1 MAKISKNIKKLRSE
15 RKLTQDLLAEKIN
28 VTRQTISSWENDRT
42 QPDIDMLVLLANAFD
57 IGVEELIY
65 GEKRN
70 VGFEAP
76 KPDRRRAMIIVF
88 AILGSL
94 LTATGLVIILVSFWD
109 RIPEAFL
116 AILSFIP
123 LLLGGGLAMR
133 TYIKKRNSVGWCEG
147 SSVAWVA
154 GLVATLWL
162 IVSLFG
168 IDLSFDAVY
177 IGLSVMILP
186 IAFLM
191 NSAFPIIAYYATT
204 TVYIDGSAGN
214 YNAFNF
220 IAGVLLF
227 LAGLAFVLTKASDD
241 YRRKISLWTV
251 IISSSVILSF
261 WTIASTEA
269 NEDTSVLIL
278 VLGILT
284 ALYSVDKGEKTA
296 YPFRYICVPSI
307 AVIMCLLC
315 IYTNDLLLGGY
326 FYGDNPRLL
335 FPGIAPFVSAVL
347 VAVGIYAGESGFR
360 KNPAKTAFVAL
371 SSLTAAICTACS
383 VFDEFLS
390 YDSVDYLNI
399 IMTLISLGISVTI
412 IISGI
417 RKAKM
422 LTVNFGIIML
432 CFLIYFTIFAGRFDV
447 FYGGIACIV
456 MGGILLLINYKLAKS
471 FNRTEGDE
479 NA

>member
-1 MAKISKNIKKLRSE
+1 MAKISKNIKKLRNE

-57 IGVEELIY
+57 IGIEELIY

-70 VGFEAP
+70 VGLEAP

-94 LTATGLVIILVSFWD
+94 LTATGLVIVFVSFWD

-123 LLLGGGLAMR
+123 LFLGGGLAMR
-133 TYIKKRNSVGWCEG
+133 TYVKKRNSVGWCEG
-147 SSVAWVA
+147 SAVAWVA
-154 GLVATLWL
+154 GLVATFWL

-168 IDLSFDAVY
+168 IDLNFDAVY
-177 IGLSVMILP
+177 IGLAVMILP

-191 NSAFPIIAYYATT
+191 NAAFPIIAYYAVTT
-204 TVYIDGSAGN
+204 AYINGSIGN
-214 YNAFNF
+214 YNALNLV
-220 IAGVLLF
+220 AGVLMF
-227 LAGLAFVLTKASDD
+227 LAGLTFILTKASDD

-251 IISSSVILSF
+251 IISSSVILTF
-261 WTIASTEA
+261 WAIASTET

-284 ALYSVDKGEKTA
+284 ALYSADNSEKTA
-296 YPFRYICVPSI
+296 YPFRYISVPSI
-307 AVIMCLLC
+307 AFIMCLLC
-315 IYTNDLLLGGY
+315 IYTSDLLCGGCY
-326 FYGDNPRLL
+326 YVDNPSLL
-335 FPGIAPFVSAVL
+335 FPGIAPFVGAAL
-347 VAVGIYAGESGFR
+347 VALGIYSGKSGFR
-360 KNPAKTAFVAL
+360 KNPAKTAFVVL
-371 SSLTAAICTACS
+371 SSLTAVICTVCS
-383 VFDEFLS
+383 VFNEFLS
-390 YDSVDYLNI
+390 YESVDYLNI

-432 CFLIYFTIFAGRFDV
+432 CFLIYFTIFAGRFDA

-471 FNRTEGDE
+471 FKRTEGD
-479 NA
+479 

>member
-1 MAKISKNIKKLRSE
+1 
-15 RKLTQDLLAEKIN
+15 
-28 VTRQTISSWENDRT
+28 
-42 QPDIDMLVLLANAFD
+42 MLVLLANAFD

-70 VGFEAP
+70 VGLEAP
-76 KPDRRRAMIIVF
+76 KPDRRRSMIIVF

-94 LTATGLVIILVSFWD
+94 LTATGLVIVLVSFWD

-116 AILSFIP
+116 AVLSFIP
-123 LLLGGGLAMR
+123 FLLGAGLALR
-133 TYIKKRNSVGWCEG
+133 TYAKKPNSIGWCEG

-154 GLVATLWL
+154 GLVATFWL

-168 IDLSFDAVY
+168 IDLNFDAVY
-177 IGLSVMILP
+177 IGMAVMILP

-191 NSAFPIIAYYATT
+191 NAAFPIIAYYAIT
-204 TVYIDGSAGN
+204 TVYIDGSVGN

-227 LAGLAFVLTKASDD
+227 LAGLTFVLTKASDD

-251 IISSSVILSF
+251 IVSSSVILIF
-261 WTIASTEA
+261 WTITSTES

-284 ALYSVDKGEKTA
+284 ALYSADNGEKTA

-315 IYTNDLLLGGY
+315 INTNNLLLGGY
-326 FYGDNPRLL
+326 FHGDNPRLL

-347 VAVGIYAGESGFR
+347 LAVGIYAGKRGFR
-360 KNPAKTAFVAL
+360 KNSAKTAFVVL
-371 SSLTAAICTACS
+371 SSLTAAICTVCS
-383 VFDEFLS
+383 VCSEFLS
-390 YDSVDYLNI
+390 YDSVDYLNL
-399 IMTLISLGISVTI
+399 IMTLVSLGISITI

-422 LTVNFGIIML
+422 LTVNLGIIML

-471 FNRTEGDE
+471 FKRTEGDE
-479 NA
+479 NV